1 MPTVLIVASEETFP
15 LVALVAQ
22 VGYGVIE
29 ASDSGEA
36 LQQVLRRSPDA
47 VILRD
52 DAEPVE
58 GVELLPVLRQMTSA
72 VIIVVGEGGEN
83 RMAQALF
90 QGADAYWK
98 LPVDAGK
105 LSSRLRSLLRRL
117 RERRRTDGHGRI
129 HSMSQEKPLQP
140 YLSTLSPVEARLLS
154 SLLERGGA
162 MAPTDQLVADVWGE
176 GDRRASLRF
185 YIRRLRAK
193 LEPSGFFR
201 ILNRKGIGYR
211 LELRSDGLEQ
221 G

>member
-1 MPTVLIVASEETFP
+1 MCLYWRVVP
-15 LVALVAQ
+15 LLAQ
-22 VGYGVIE
+22 AGYGVIE
-29 ASDSGEA
+29 ASTSGEA
-36 LQQVLRRSPDA
+36 LQWVVRRSPDA
-47 VILRD
+47 VILPD
-52 DAEPVE
+52 NAEPVE

-72 VIIVVGEGGEN
+72 IIVVVGEGGEN

-98 LPVDAGK
+98 YPVDAGK
-105 LSSRLRSLLRRL
+105 LPSRLRSLLRRR
-117 RERRRTDGHGRI
+117 RERRRTDGHRRL
-129 HSMSQEKPLQP
+129 HSLTQEKPLHP
-140 YLSTLSPVEARLLS
+140 YLSTLSPVEGRLLS
-154 SLLERGGA
+154 SLLERGGDTA
-162 MAPTDQLVADVWGE
+162 STDQLVADVWGK
-176 GDRRASLRF
+176 GGRQASLRF